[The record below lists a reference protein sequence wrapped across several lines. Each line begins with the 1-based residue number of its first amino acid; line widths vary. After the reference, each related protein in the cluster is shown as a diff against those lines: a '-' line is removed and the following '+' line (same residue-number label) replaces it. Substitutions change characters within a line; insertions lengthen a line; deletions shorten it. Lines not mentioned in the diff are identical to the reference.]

1 MFTRSSRRWAG
12 VTVPALLL
20 AVAGCGVWG
29 NDSAQGTPAA
39 APLPSLSAPASASP
53 SASRSVSLGSA
64 TPPVGEAELSPAVQG
79 KKVLVVGDS
88 WAAYFGAGMAKVA
101 SDGNVI
107 VNAGLSGCGIM
118 LPDTMRGKKTEPAC
132 LKWPKE
138 WPQYMKQYKPDAVLL
153 RTANMDMN
161 GQSFDNSGVNLTIE
175 YPAFRERFIKNTGR
189 AIDIL
194 TQNGT
199 PVYMTNARIQTGSW
213 KNLSLKM
220 NDVVQEVADRYKDKG
235 VHLLDL
241 RAQLCNDNGCPS
253 VAGGHKLY
261 DETDHPAEW
270 SRDRLS
276 IWLLNAMF
284 AGSPAG
290 TGSM

>member
-1 MFTRSSRRWAG
+1 MFTRSSRRWVG
-12 VTVPALLL
+12 VTVPVLLL
-20 AVAGCGVWG
+20 AVAGCGAWG
-29 NDSAQGTPAA
+29 NDSAQGNPAA
-39 APLPSLSAPASASP
+39 APLPSLSAPASASA

-64 TPPVGEAELSPAVQG
+64 TPPVGEAELSPAVRG

-88 WAAYFGAGMAKVA
+88 WAAYFGAGMSKVA

-107 VNAGLSGCGIM
+107 VNAGVSGCGIM
-118 LPDTMRGKKTEPAC
+118 MPDTMYGGKKTDSRC

-153 RTANMDMN
+153 RTATMDMN
-161 GQSFDNSGVNLTIE
+161 AQSFDHSGVELTIDH
-175 YPAFRERFIKNTGR
+175 PAFRKRFMKNTGR

-199 PVYMTNARIQTGSW
+199 PVYMTNARIQSSW
-213 KNLSLKM
+213 KNQSLKM
-220 NDVVQEVADRYKDKG
+220 NEAVQELADKYKDKG

-241 RAQLCNDNGCPS
+241 RAQLCNDNGCPP
-253 VAGGHKLY
+253 VVDGHKLY
-261 DETDHPAEW
+261 DETDHPADW

-276 IWLLNAMF
+276 IWLLNMMF

-290 TGSM
+290 ATS